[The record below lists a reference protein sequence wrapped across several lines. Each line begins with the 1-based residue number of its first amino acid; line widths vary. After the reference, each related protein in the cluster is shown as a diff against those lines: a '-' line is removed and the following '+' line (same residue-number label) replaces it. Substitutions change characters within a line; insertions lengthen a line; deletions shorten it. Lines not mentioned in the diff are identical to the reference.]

1 MFPVAAGVAGSGPDA
16 VVWEDFAELLTVG
29 GLAFLGT
36 ELSALVSDVG
46 AVVEAD

>member
-1 MFPVAAGVAGSGPDA
+1 MFPVAAGVAGSGPD
-16 VVWEDFAELLTVG
+16 DFAELLAVG